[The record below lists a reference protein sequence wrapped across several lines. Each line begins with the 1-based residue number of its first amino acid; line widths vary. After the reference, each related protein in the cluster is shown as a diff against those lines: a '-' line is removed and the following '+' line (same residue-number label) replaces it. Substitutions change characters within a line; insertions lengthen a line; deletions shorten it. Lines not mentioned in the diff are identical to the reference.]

1 MMKESPV
8 QPPGP
13 AEGLTADSTAI
24 GIIGAPMDLGSSR
37 RGVDMGPSALRVAH
51 LAERLRQLGH
61 HVEDLGDVAVPY
73 RETVLDEPADLVPA
87 IAAACRDLAGL
98 TAATVRRGLI
108 PLVLGGDH
116 SVAAGSVAGLATAF
130 AESDR
135 KIGLIWL
142 DAHADINT
150 PESSPSGNVHGMPLA
165 VLIGEG
171 DERLTSIAV
180 PAPAVSAANVA
191 IVGLRDLDEPERR
204 HIRSWGVAAF
214 PMRDVD
220 ERGLRAVMAEAIRI
234 ASEGTAGFYLSVDAD
249 WVDPDEAPGVGTPVR
264 GGATFRE
271 AHLAMELAHDS
282 GKLLGLDFVEVNPIL
297 DIHNRTGQL
306 GVELIASAFGLRV
319 LDRGRFSTG

>member
-1 MMKESPV
+1 VKQRPIDPPN
-8 QPPGP
+8 QP
-13 AEGLTADSTAI
+13 DSLAAGSVSI

-37 RGVDMGPSALRVAH
+37 RGVDMGPSALRVAQ

-61 HVEDLGDVAVPY
+61 HVEDLGDVAVPH

-87 IAAACRDLAGL
+87 IVAACRDVAGR
-98 TAATVRRGLI
+98 TAAAVRRGLI

-116 SVAAGSVAGLATAF
+116 SVAAGSVAGVASAL
-130 AESDR
+130 AESGR

-150 PESSPSGNVHGMPLA
+150 PESSASGNVHGMPLA
-165 VLIGEG
+165 VLIGKG
-171 DERLTSIAV
+171 DPRLTNIAV
-180 PAPAVSAANVA
+180 PAPAVSASNVA
-191 IVGLRDLDEPERR
+191 IVGLRDLDAPERT
-204 HIRSWGVAAF
+204 HIREWGIAAF

-220 ERGLRAVMAEAIRI
+220 ERGLRAVMADAIKV
-234 ASEGTAGFYLSVDAD
+234 ASDGTAGFYLSVDAD

-282 GKLLGLDFVEVNPIL
+282 GKLLGVDFVEVNPIL

-319 LDRGRFSTG
+319 LDRGRFSAG

>member
-1 MMKESPV
+1 MKH
-8 QPPGP
+8 P
-13 AEGLTADSTAI
+13 AIA
-24 GIIGAPMDLGSSR
+24 IIGAPMDLGSSR
-37 RGVDMGPSALRVAH
+37 RGVDMGPSALRVAL

-61 HVEDLGDVAVPY
+61 HVEDLGDVVVPH
-73 RETVLDEPADLVPA
+73 RGSVVDEPADLVPA
-87 IAAACRDLAGL
+87 IVAACRDVADL
-98 TAATVRRGLI
+98 TAATVRRGLV

-116 SVAAGSVAGLATAF
+116 SLAAGSVAGVATAF
-130 AESDR
+130 AERGS

-165 VLIGEG
+165 LLIGKG
-171 DERLTSIAV
+171 DRRLAELAV
-180 PAPAVSAANVA
+180 PSPPVAAANVA
-191 IVGLRDLDEPERR
+191 IVGLRDLDPPERE
-204 HIRSWGVAAF
+204 HIRSWRISAF

-220 ERGLRAVMAEAIRI
+220 ERGLRAVMADAIKI
-234 ASEGTAGFYLSVDAD
+234 ACEGTAGFYLSVDAD
-249 WVDPDEAPGVGTPVR
+249 WVDPVEAPGVGTPVR

-319 LDRGRFSTG
+319 LDRGRFSAE